1 MLADLATYVRWTIP
15 DPAAVPVFRAYDLG
29 CEFDASH
36 VQQMYGADM
45 RVRLRDDN
53 GQPALDPSGAELV
66 FDNAWEEAP
75 TPTLTTSELAWL
87 SRLDACTGAVEWTA
101 LAGDDQ
107 LRTQV
112 PGLLFDDFSGDLAN
126 RWTALVLDPDEPR
139 AANWHPSGGVLLQDV
154 AVAGGDAS
162 ASSPDKPGT
171 VYLSGEADAADFAV
185 ETVAWAASGA
195 YGLVFRWTDPQSY
208 YRFSL
213 EPRRSRLVKVDAG
226 AVEEL
231 WSSRDGYVANAPTR
245 LAVQAEGT
253 RIRCQVDE
261 RLVCD
266 LEDGDPAAPASGA
279 VGLYTWDSAT
289 AAFDEV
295 RARPWPGNAL
305 APARGHLAELE
316 ASRPLFT
323 DAFDDLGAFEVQFLD
338 SGSPSGGGS
347 AGGGTATITAP
358 RSGRMVGALAG
369 DPEAG
374 DYLVECNAR
383 PAGRGRFGL
392 VARHGGPDS
401 YLSLELEPGVGRK
414 LLARLGGSGIIVPV
428 RVLWQ
433 DEGLVEM
440 GRGYALALRCEGDT
454 IAVSVDGEEHTA
466 ILPGG
471 LPARGRFGL
480 FWRSPLPA
488 APSPT
493 WWCGPRH
500 GRWSTTGASPPRAT
514 WACRTCSTA
523 SWGRVATSGG
533 GARPG
538 SPRRRGRHRGG
549 HTGGGPPRPRWRPGG
564 ARRRGRCGR
573 RGRTGGAP

>member
-1 MLADLATYVRWTIP
+1 M
-15 DPAAVPVFRAYDLG
+15 
-29 CEFDASH
+29 
-36 VQQMYGADM
+36 
-45 RVRLRDDN
+45 
-53 GQPALDPSGAELV
+53 
-66 FDNAWEEAP
+66 FDNVWEEAP
-75 TPTLTTSELAWL
+75 TTTLTTSELAWL

-154 AVAGGDAS
+154 DVAGGDAS

-171 VYLSGEADAADFAV
+171 VYLSGEVDAADLAV

-253 RIRCQVDE
+253 RIRCRGRRAA
-261 RLVCD
+261 RLRPGGRRPGRAGV
-266 LEDGDPAAPASGA
+266 GRGGA
-279 VGLYTWDSAT
+279 LYLGQRHGR
-289 AAFDEV
+289 V
-295 RARPWPGNAL
+295 RGGPGAAL
-305 APARGHLAELE
+305 AGQTRWRRRAATSPSWRRAGRCSPTPSTTSARSRYNSST
-316 ASRPLFT
+316 ASCR
-323 DAFDDLGAFEVQFLD
+323 
-338 SGSPSGGGS
+338 SGGGS
-347 AGGGTATITAP
+347 GGGGTATITAP

-414 LLARLGGSGIIVPV
+414 LLACLGGTGIIVPV

-433 DEGLVEM
+433 DEGLVEV

-454 IAVSVDGEEHTA
+454 ITVSVDGEEHTA
-466 ILPGG
+466 TLPGG

-480 FWRSPLPA
+480 FSAVPAPGCAFTDLVVRSAPRAVVHHWSFTTSRYLGLPDLLDGFVGESWPLPGA
-488 APSPT
+488 APVPAALA
-493 WWCGPRH
+493 GE
-500 GRWSTTGASPPRAT
+500 AAT
-514 WACRTCSTA
+514 AAAALTEALLARD
-523 SWGRVATSGG
+523 
-533 GARPG
+533 GARAALAAAVDAGDAVELEELREVARTAAEGLEQASADAYDALAGALGLPWAAKSAAG
-538 SPRRRGRHRGG
+538 RGVHRGR
-549 HTGGGPPRPRWRPGG
+549 
-564 ARRRGRCGR
+564 
-573 RGRTGGAP
+573 